1 MPLRKT
7 QDNNQ
12 QCMTTFAQESAIPS
26 GNSGNQ
32 LPEIS
37 GNADPIPDDTVTF
50 RLRDGECY
58 GWWEDNYPDRSKR
71 DVVMVHGAV
80 NDHRTKI
87 LLDTGATIN
96 ILSYDFARKLG
107 LRLKS
112 HKQTK
117 VSGMGGV
124 PTYIGASAEIKLTLG
139 PRVVYIVDVWVANIG
154 EGIDVLLGMGFMF
167 AAGVRISAREGL
179 VSLPDEVVVMM
190 CNWEPGDHIGRNR
203 SVRPDEAV
211 LLSPGEEFVVRIDYG
226 PTNPQREVVWA
237 GRGDR
242 WVTQLIYAARSWPVA
257 VRVVNISDKNTW
269 VSELSDVARI
279 VEYGFYPRHGRFVR
293 PGSAAYRDWEVLIL
307 ESTPSPETKRRMERE
322 ARLEALMPQPPC
334 VERPDYPWP
343 TEILQRPR
351 LDNARVQFV
360 KSDPP
365 PVKKRVRFA
374 LDASTQTDDGCGSE
388 VTDNVDASVDIRDL
402 EKFSESVSHAD
413 SGDNP
418 VVSGDS
424 APDSESEFL
433 EEDFQTSQLPAD
445 DFDLMDESWDI
456 PIQGMPGTPVERL
469 RVEYERCMK
478 VSNEELDLEPGVY
491 MREGTELLAQLR
503 DQLVMLPELEEL
515 TPECDIDSADVGE
528 PGKTTPEMEKR
539 LRDILKYH
547 RKIFLGDGNAA
558 PAPARG
564 VVCDLDV
571 GDAKPLKPQNSEN
584 HEPVSEM
591 PALTSQMTVFQRNI
605 PVPTCMGPVL
615 GRSSYIDDIAHGA
628 PTWDQ
633 LCDDLNALLFR
644 LRYWNISV
652 SLPKSEFGKLSI
664 PYLSH
669 EISAEGLR
677 ATPKIV
683 KGIEELPF
691 PSTLKGVQS
700 FMGSLNYYNKFIEDL
715 PVIAATLYELTDEQI
730 RAGRDLTRAKEA
742 FEILKRKIVSTPLLR
757 HPDRTKP
764 FVIIPHANPWA
775 ASAVLGQEY
784 DGVIHPVRFTG
795 RVLNDAELRYHIAE
809 KEVIAILRVLENF
822 RALVESSPV
831 IVVYTRY
838 SVLKWLLTSN
848 SADGR
853 NVKWGLKLSHWDL
866 EIRRIQRDEDGLPA
880 ILGAGITPREHLDEV
895 SENLIPAKG
904 RVKPPVPISVEM
916 LEADYQ
922 GYVLSFDGAAKTST
936 RLGSCGCILWKLP
949 GWSVLEARGF
959 PLKDVTVN
967 DSEYCGL
974 NYGLR
979 MALEHGIQELVVVG
993 DSRIAIQQAQGLINC
1008 NQPNLQ
1014 RRLAEFESLRTK
1026 FQTLKL
1032 VHVKREFNQAADYL
1046 TSKTLALGEAWQVQ
1060 DADELTHLQLVSRV
1074 QEKLMKPCS
1083 ASDAKVQES
1092 EVPDSENHNALPE
1105 SEGVPGPESAPLPRS
1120 ARVLIAVTRAQVP
1133 NDNNLPEDDDER
1145 VPMGPLEFQ
1154 AERWRRI
1161 KAHQNQDP
1169 YLVELMKF
1177 LKGDVGDLPRPRVR
1191 KLARVAEDF
1200 VLDSRDVLY
1209 RLSRATRERPRDNV
1223 DELRLVVPRDLHS
1236 DLLHYAHEDYQ
1247 GGHQGIK
1254 RTFEKLSSEFYW
1266 LGMYADVERFV
1277 KECVDCASGK
1287 GRPPNPGPSPGNIEP
1302 SRPFEVVSMD
1312 FVTHMPKSARGNTF
1326 LLLFQDMFSGYV
1338 MCKPMSI
1345 TTAQDVAEA
1354 YEERVFRNFGA
1365 SSLIRH
1371 DQDPRFMSEVFKC
1384 FRELL
1389 GSRQRATLGY
1399 RPQAN
1404 GQQERSVQT
1413 VVRAIKAYISEADQS
1428 DWDDHAER
1436 LMFALNTSFD
1446 ATRLETPFYLVHG
1459 WDAHGTV
1466 SAMLGPKPST
1476 TQERTAYE
1484 WRRKMQRDY
1493 SYALACAEDLQKKA
1507 KRDRSEEQTRKWNEL
1522 SERLKSGFAVGDAVW
1537 LYIPKVQTG
1546 LSRKLAHM
1554 WHGPFRIDEMLDDF
1568 RVRLKVEDTGYR
1580 VNPWVHVSRL
1590 KPRAL
1595 FPRRPT
1601 MELEIPDD
1609 DDFDAALLP
1618 EDSWEP
1624 DTENDEYE
1632 VEKILDTRWSKR
1644 TRTSRRL
1651 REYLVKWKGYDETE
1665 WLPLSKLNCGALL
1678 YEFNQS
1684 ARARARFQ
1692 TMQAGDDH
1700 PRV

>member
-322 ARLEALMPQPPC
+322 ARLEALIPQPPC

-402 EKFSESVSHAD
+402 EKFSESVTHAD

-571 GDAKPLKPQNSEN
+571 GDAKPVAQ
-584 HEPVSEM
+584 H
-591 PALTSQMTVFQRNI
+591 
-605 PVPTCMGPVL
+605 
-615 GRSSYIDDIAHGA
+615 
-628 PTWDQ
+628 
-633 LCDDLNALLFR
+633 
-644 LRYWNISV
+644 
-652 SLPKSEFGKLSI
+652 
-664 PYLSH
+664 
-669 EISAEGLR
+669 
-677 ATPKIV
+677 
-683 KGIEELPF
+683 
-691 PSTLKGVQS
+691 
-700 FMGSLNYYNKFIEDL
+700 
-715 PVIAATLYELTDEQI
+715 
-730 RAGRDLTRAKEA
+730 
-742 FEILKRKIVSTPLLR
+742 
-757 HPDRTKP
+757 
-764 FVIIPHANPWA
+764 
-775 ASAVLGQEY
+775 
-784 DGVIHPVRFTG
+784 
-795 RVLNDAELRYHIAE
+795 
-809 KEVIAILRVLENF
+809 
-822 RALVESSPV
+822 
-831 IVVYTRY
+831 
-838 SVLKWLLTSN
+838 
-848 SADGR
+848 
-853 NVKWGLKLSHWDL
+853 
-866 EIRRIQRDEDGLPA
+866 
-880 ILGAGITPREHLDEV
+880 
-895 SENLIPAKG
+895 
-904 RVKPPVPISVEM
+904 
-916 LEADYQ
+916 YQ

-1200 VLDSRDVLY
+1200 VLDSRD
-1209 RLSRATRERPRDNV
+1209 
-1223 DELRLVVPRDLHS
+1223 
-1236 DLLHYAHEDYQ
+1236 
-1247 GGHQGIK
+1247 
-1254 RTFEKLSSEFYW
+1254 
-1266 LGMYADVERFV
+1266 
-1277 KECVDCASGK
+1277 
-1287 GRPPNPGPSPGNIEP
+1287 
-1302 SRPFEVVSMD
+1302 
-1312 FVTHMPKSARGNTF
+1312 
-1326 LLLFQDMFSGYV
+1326 
-1338 MCKPMSI
+1338 
-1345 TTAQDVAEA
+1345 
-1354 YEERVFRNFGA
+1354 
-1365 SSLIRH
+1365 
-1371 DQDPRFMSEVFKC
+1371 
-1384 FRELL
+1384 
-1389 GSRQRATLGY
+1389 
-1399 RPQAN
+1399 
-1404 GQQERSVQT
+1404 
-1413 VVRAIKAYISEADQS
+1413 
-1428 DWDDHAER
+1428 
-1436 LMFALNTSFD
+1436 
-1446 ATRLETPFYLVHG
+1446 
-1459 WDAHGTV
+1459 
-1466 SAMLGPKPST
+1466 
-1476 TQERTAYE
+1476 
-1484 WRRKMQRDY
+1484 
-1493 SYALACAEDLQKKA
+1493 
-1507 KRDRSEEQTRKWNEL
+1507 
-1522 SERLKSGFAVGDAVW
+1522 SGFAVGDAVW

-1601 MELEIPDD
+1601 MELEIPED